1 MESMSA
7 FVLFR
12 KEIYFRMQPFACLM
26 ILINGIKIE
35 PNGNEE
41 CTMDKQDFTWQVKQ
55 MERRLYRVAMSY
67 TGNEADA
74 ADAVQEALLRAWAKR
89 DTLRDENL
97 FSTWM
102 TRILINECKTLLRK
116 RRRVTPME
124 PLPQQNNPSPPDSQE
139 DLRTALLSLDPRF
152 RVPLVLNALE
162 GYTLREI
169 AGMLRLPEGTVKSRV
184 SRARRQLRMY
194 NQEVND
200 DAE

>member
-1 MESMSA
+1 
-7 FVLFR
+7 
-12 KEIYFRMQPFACLM
+12 
-26 ILINGIKIE
+26 
-35 PNGNEE
+35 
-41 CTMDKQDFTWQVKQ
+41 MDKQDFTRQVKQ

-74 ADAVQEALLRAWAKR
+74 ADTVQEALLRAWAKR
-89 DTLRDENL
+89 DTLRDESL

-116 RRRVTPME
+116 RRRITPME
-124 PLPQQNNPSPPDSQE
+124 TLPQQGNQSPLDSQD
-139 DLRTALLSLDPRF
+139 DLRAALLSLEPHY

>member
-1 MESMSA
+1 
-7 FVLFR
+7 
-12 KEIYFRMQPFACLM
+12 
-26 ILINGIKIE
+26 
-35 PNGNEE
+35 
-41 CTMDKQDFTWQVKQ
+41 MDKQDFTRQVKQ

-74 ADAVQEALLRAWAKR
+74 ADTVQEALLRAWAKR
-89 DTLRDENL
+89 DTLRDESL

-116 RRRVTPME
+116 RRRITPME
-124 PLPQQNNPSPPDSQE
+124 TLPQQGNQSPLDSQD
-139 DLRTALLSLDPRF
+139 DLRATLLSLEPHY